1 MKNADYSI
9 TEPPQQS
16 QTIVFAA
23 GEYQKNIHIV
33 ASAAK
38 TAESEQTI
46 ILKLFSPI
54 GDVEAIDAVNPP
66 TNATAIVTIED
77 TKPAGLPKAGGL
89 TVKPSNLVK
98 PIPANIAKDVKVAGR
113 TGSDWTFS
121 VSQPLPADAYNP
133 SVKVQYTFLP
143 VALNQWTD
151 YITLQHGKGSKWS
164 AVDRHP
170 FVCSKLFFRT
180 VASAEGYPDQFGA
193 PTQPFA
199 VIGGPE
205 LALNLSAISDS
216 DASGDT
222 AHLDEVI
229 TYHFTA
235 ANVSHDAAATPAVL
249 TVPIPEHTTFLS
261 ATNHNATATQI
272 KNKKGVTTAVVWNFA
287 SLAKSTNVTEDLLVQ
302 IDVASM
308 FSAKEQKKHP
318 NGFGTILTMK
328 GHTLSAPTQGIKA
341 APLLRDTFETEIL
354 GPIKLSVSRPSLSDT
369 VKGGD
374 LITYTLTAKNTS
386 ANSVNQ
392 VVVRDRIPLGT
403 ILDSVY
409 VPDANGNSTNTV
421 LPNPSA
427 VSNPALVYVL
437 LTDAKFL
444 GKKKGAEVDIS
455 ILDTD
460 TVNKLVDAHQIAEEV
475 KWPIGLIAANS
486 QVEVKFTV
494 RVLYDIAD
502 PNASITAQPTQIVND
517 DYDFTISGGISALY
531 GNPPSTSGLTST
543 VTAAPPVTKPVVG
556 LGKIAVGSHDLN
568 NSIVHGNGSQQIAG
582 LGEVTTVVQNHDSM
596 QDHGFDYEIFYINS
610 GNATAHHV
618 VLHDVIPEGAQL
630 LGFFSQSV
638 NGAAAAEM
646 DAQQFKYYDAAG
658 NVMANVNSTNIT
670 SVHSMDIRL
679 SKFDN
684 LTPLPAGE
692 YGVIRYTVKSTV
704 APAPRGKPATFIHAL
719 GGFNPKLRRS
729 DPEQGAYITC
739 ADLLRVVPATP
750 DDTLVKVVSEA
761 FWNITHTAKVFGAQ
775 PGDIVP
781 FDFTFTQNG
790 DIAAANC
797 YMDLVIPVGTTLVTS
812 GQNAPAFTD
821 GAGGTIL
828 TSVNNSAA
836 RLTFGTSA
844 AQETRKLRVNLQVN
858 TPLDPVLAEKK
869 FIFFET
875 DPVIKGTPVF
885 PTLLALRGRVRLVT
899 PLSVATST
907 DTEKQAVPLRDPFSP
922 TLFLARSA
930 PYTVQKG
937 GEFTYTIAFANSGD
951 FAATNVTVGMQIPY
965 FTQFVSAT
973 NGIINAFNGLTVV
986 PTPNLT
992 PYTTTPRSAAQVKV
1006 TGAGPDIIT
1015 WKFASLPA
1023 HSAGAIVLKVKISGN
1038 FADNC
1043 VKDHSLYISADN
1055 AASAVLAP
1063 NPIGTWVIGKPF
1075 DTSKWEVLGC
1085 FCEHLNIP
1093 MTENNHDIFTD
1104 YVNQLTGGSQ
1114 VRVVG
1119 AGDGVHLENGVS
1131 VLQLGREQVLVL
1143 GAEIVAS
1150 GGGNIVA
1157 TGGGNIVATGGGNI
1171 VASGAGNAISV
1182 TNAAGLG
1189 TLTASSILDQQAQ
1202 IVATGGGNI
1211 VATGGGNMIR
1221 QVGGSFSQLS
1231 NHVGGA
1237 SIGISTITANIVAT
1251 GGGNIVATGGGNVV
1265 ATGGGNVV
1273 AAGGGNI
1280 VATGGGNAVP
1290 QSGLNGHDGA
1300 SYLGHNPAGIIS
1312 VSSGKLVSHD
1322 GGSIVATGGGN
1333 IVATGGGN

>member
-1 MKNADYSI
+1 M
-9 TEPPQQS
+9 
-16 QTIVFAA
+16 
-23 GEYQKNIHIV
+23 
-33 ASAAK
+33 
-38 TAESEQTI
+38 
-46 ILKLFSPI
+46 LL
-54 GDVEAIDAVNPP
+54 
-66 TNATAIVTIED
+66 
-77 TKPAGLPKAGGL
+77 
-89 TVKPSNLVK
+89 VKPTNLVK
-98 PIPANIAKDVKVAGR
+98 PIPGNIAKDVKIAAR
-113 TGSDWTFS
+113 TGSDWNFS
-121 VSQPLPADAYNP
+121 ITRPLPADATNAT
-133 SVKVQYTFLP
+133 VKLQFSPNKTIWL
-143 VALNQWTD
+143 D
-151 YITLQHGKGSKWS
+151 YKTLVHGKGTMWS
-164 AVDRHP
+164 VVDRHP
-170 FVCSKLFFRT
+170 LVCNKLYFRAVT
-180 VASAEGYPDQFGA
+180 KADGYPDQISA

-205 LALNLSAISDS
+205 LALNVSAISDS

-222 AHLDEVI
+222 AHENEVI
-229 TYHFTA
+229 TYHFSA
-235 ANVSHDAAATPAVL
+235 ANVTNDGAATPAVL
-249 TVPIPEHTTFLS
+249 TVPIPKHTTFLN
-261 ATNHNATATQI
+261 ATNIHGPFTQVRD
-272 KNKKGVTTAVVWNFA
+272 KKGVTTAIVWNFT
-287 SLAKSTNVTEDLLVQ
+287 SLPKTTFTEDLLVQ
-302 IDVASM
+302 IDIASM
-308 FSAKEQKKHP
+308 FTAKEQKKHP

-328 GHTLSAPTQGIKA
+328 GHTLSAPAQGIKA
-341 APLLRDTFETEIL
+341 APLLREHFDTEIL
-354 GPIKLSVSRPSLSDT
+354 GPIQLSVSRPSLSDT

-437 LTDAKFL
+437 LADAKFL

-460 TVNKLVDAHQIAEEV
+460 TVNKLVDAHLIAEEV
-475 KWPIGLIAANS
+475 KWPIGLIAAKS

-582 LGEVTTVVQNHDSM
+582 LGEVTTAVQN
-596 QDHGFDYEIFYINS
+596 HGFDYEILYINS
-610 GNATAHHV
+610 GDATAHHI

-638 NGAAAAEM
+638 NGAAPAPM
-646 DAQQFKYYDAAG
+646 NAQQFTYYDAAG
-658 NVMANVNSTNIT
+658 NVIPNVTGSNIT

-679 SKFDN
+679 SQFDN

-692 YGVIRYTVKSTV
+692 YGVIRYTVGTTA

-750 DDTLVKVVSEA
+750 DDTLVKVVSDVSWDIHYTKGA
-761 FWNITHTAKVFGAQ
+761 FSAQ

-781 FDFTFTQNG
+781 FDFTYTQNG
-790 DIAAANC
+790 DIDAANC
-797 YMDLVIPVGTTLVTS
+797 YMDLVIPIGTTLLTS

-836 RLTFGTSA
+836 RLTIGTSA
-844 AQETRKLRVNLQVN
+844 AQETRKLRINLQVN
-858 TPLDPVLAEKK
+858 TPLDPALAEKK

-885 PTLLALRGRVRLVT
+885 PTLLALRGRTHLST
-899 PLSVATST
+899 PVLTASST
-907 DTEKQAVPLRDPFSP
+907 ATEKQPVLVRNSVDP
-922 TLFLARSA
+922 TLSLARSS

-951 FAATNVTVGMQIPY
+951 SDATNVTVGMQIPY

-973 NGIINAFNGLTVV
+973 NGVINAFNGTTVV
-986 PTPNLT
+986 PTPSLT
-992 PYTTTPRSAAQVKV
+992 PYTTKPRSAAQVKV
-1006 TGAGPDIIT
+1006 TGSGPDIIT

-1023 HSAGAIVLKVKISGN
+1023 HSAGAILLKVKISGD

-1085 FCEHLNIP
+1085 FCEHLGIP
-1093 MTENNHDIFTD
+1093 INATNRSALTD
-1104 YVNQLTGGSQ
+1104 
-1114 VRVVG
+1114 
-1119 AGDGVHLENGVS
+1119 
-1131 VLQLGREQVLVL
+1131 
-1143 GAEIVAS
+1143 
-1150 GGGNIVA
+1150 
-1157 TGGGNIVATGGGNI
+1157 
-1171 VASGAGNAISV
+1171 
-1182 TNAAGLG
+1182 
-1189 TLTASSILDQQAQ
+1189 
-1202 IVATGGGNI
+1202 
-1211 VATGGGNMIR
+1211 
-1221 QVGGSFSQLS
+1221 
-1231 NHVGGA
+1231 
-1237 SIGISTITANIVAT
+1237 
-1251 GGGNIVATGGGNVV
+1251 
-1265 ATGGGNVV
+1265 
-1273 AAGGGNI
+1273 
-1280 VATGGGNAVP
+1280 
-1290 QSGLNGHDGA
+1290 
-1300 SYLGHNPAGIIS
+1300 
-1312 VSSGKLVSHD
+1312 
-1322 GGSIVATGGGN
+1322 
-1333 IVATGGGN
+1333 